1 MSRRDSFDRI
11 LQSLHAA
18 AFADAR
24 WPAASG
30 LIDESIGA
38 HGNFLVVADGATQN
52 DVLFAQLCSRG
63 ERYRELEREY
73 YGVYYPIDER
83 LPRIRTLPDSRL
95 APVPS
100 LSTEAERKT
109 SVVCNELLPRM
120 RTRNGLVVRLDGPD
134 ASRIIWSIGDPVDG
148 DGWTSERVETI
159 ERLLPHLRQFVRVRQ
174 ALAGAR
180 ALGASLVDLLDN
192 VRAGVI
198 QLDLRARPI
207 AANDRARA
215 MLRRSDG
222 LRDED
227 GHLRASLPRDDAALQ
242 RLLARALPWPAGS
255 GEGGSMLVSRSETRS
270 RLVLHVSPVHDPG
283 MESRKSRIATLVLAV
298 DPADRTG
305 LDPERVGTALG
316 LTRAESRVAVSLAEG
331 KTIDDIALETGRSRT
346 TVKWHIRHIYA
357 ELDVSRQ
364 IELAQLV
371 TSLADIPRLRAEPVQ
386 GGAAAQVPRAR
397 MNPP

>member
-1 MSRRDSFDRI
+1 MSRQDSFDRI
-11 LQSLHAA
+11 VQSLHAA
-18 AFADAR
+18 AFGDAR

-38 HGNFLVVADGATQN
+38 NGTFLVIADGATQN

-63 ERYRELEREY
+63 ERHRDLEREY
-73 YGVYYPIDER
+73 YRVYYSIDER

-95 APVPS
+95 APVRS

-109 SVVCNELLPRM
+109 SVVYNELLPRFHA
-120 RTRNGLVVRLDGPD
+120 RDGLTVCLDGPD
-134 ASRIIWSIGDPVDG
+134 ASRIVWSIGDPVDR
-148 DGWTSERVETI
+148 DGWTSQRVETI
-159 ERLLPHLRQFVRVRQ
+159 GRLLPHLRQFVRVRQ
-174 ALAGAR
+174 ALAGAG
-180 ALGASLVDLLDN
+180 ALGASLVELLDN

-198 QLDLRARPI
+198 QLDRRARLI

-215 MLRRSDG
+215 LLRRRDG
-222 LRDED
+222 LWDT
-227 GHLRASLPRDDAALQ
+227 GGQLRASLPRDDAALQ
-242 RLLARALPWPAGS
+242 RLLARALPLPAGS
-255 GEGGSMLVSRSETRS
+255 GEGGSMLIGRPETRS

-298 DPADRTG
+298 DPADRAG
-305 LDPERVGTALG
+305 IDPVRLGKALG

-331 KTIDDIALETGRSRT
+331 KTIDDIAAESGRSRT

-357 ELDVSRQ
+357 ELGVSRP

-371 TSLADIPRLRAEPVQ
+371 TSLADLPRLR
-386 GGAAAQVPRAR
+386 G
-397 MNPP
+397 

>member
-1 MSRRDSFDRI
+1 MNRQESFDRI

-18 AFADAR
+18 AFRDAR
-24 WPAASG
+24 WPAASA
-30 LIDESIGA
+30 LIDESIGVN
-38 HGNFLVVADGATQN
+38 GTFLVVADGATQN

-63 ERYRELEREY
+63 ERHRDLEREY

-95 APVPS
+95 TPVPS

-109 SVVCNELLPRM
+109 SVVYNELLPRLH
-120 RTRNGLVVRLDGPD
+120 TRDGLVVCLDGPD
-134 ASRIIWSIGDPVDG
+134 ASRIVWTLGDPVDR

-174 ALAGAR
+174 ALAGAG
-180 ALGASLVDLLDN
+180 ALGASLVELLDN

-198 QLDLRARPI
+198 QLDRRARLI

-215 MLRRSDG
+215 LLRSRDG
-222 LRDED
+222 LWDRD
-227 GHLRASLPRDDAALQ
+227 GQLRASLPKDDAALQ
-242 RLLARALPWPAGS
+242 RLLARALPLPAGS
-255 GEGGSMLVSRSETRS
+255 AEGGSMLVSRPETRS
-270 RLVLHVSPVHDPG
+270 PLVLHVSPVHDPG
-283 MESRKSRIATLVLAV
+283 MESRKSRIATLVLAI

-305 LDPERVGTALG
+305 IDPARVGKALG

-331 KTIDDIALETGRSRT
+331 KTIDDIAAESGRSRT

-357 ELDVSRQ
+357 ELGVSRQ
-364 IELAQLV
+364 IELAHLV
-371 TSLADIPRLRAEPVQ
+371 TSLADVPRLRA
-386 GGAAAQVPRAR
+386 
-397 MNPP
+397 

>member
-1 MSRRDSFDRI
+1 MNRQESFDRI

-18 AFADAR
+18 AFGDAR

-38 HGNFLVVADGATQN
+38 NGTFLVIADGATQN

-63 ERYRELEREY
+63 ERHRDLEREY

-83 LPRIRTLPDSRL
+83 LPRIRTLPDGRL
-95 APVPS
+95 TPVPS

-109 SVVCNELLPRM
+109 SVVYNELLPRM
-120 RTRNGLVVRLDGPD
+120 HTRDGLVVCLDGPD
-134 ASRIIWSIGDPVDG
+134 ASRIVWSIGDPVDR

-159 ERLLPHLRQFVRVRQ
+159 GRLLPHLRQFVRVRQ

-180 ALGASLVDLLDN
+180 ALGASLVELLDN

-198 QLDLRARPI
+198 QLDRRARLI

-215 MLRRSDG
+215 LLRSRDG
-222 LRDED
+222 LWDRD
-227 GHLRASLPRDDAALQ
+227 GQLRASLPKDDAALQ
-242 RLLARALPWPAGS
+242 RLLARALPSPAGS
-255 GEGGSMLVSRSETRS
+255 AEGGSMLVSRPETRS

-283 MESRKSRIATLVLAV
+283 MESRKSRIATLVLAI

-305 LDPERVGTALG
+305 IDPARVGKALG

-331 KTIDDIALETGRSRT
+331 KTIDRHRARESGRSRT

-357 ELDVSRQ
+357 ELGVSRPDR
-364 IELAQLV
+364 AG
-371 TSLADIPRLRAEPVQ
+371 TSGHVAGRRP
-386 GGAAAQVPRAR
+386 AAAGLSRSRAAR
-397 MNPP
+397 RRTSPARV

>member
-1 MSRRDSFDRI
+1 MNRQESFDRI

-18 AFADAR
+18 AFGDAR

-38 HGNFLVVADGATQN
+38 NGTFLVIADGATQN

-63 ERYRELEREY
+63 ERHRDLEREY

-95 APVPS
+95 TPVPS

-109 SVVCNELLPRM
+109 SVVYNELLPRFHA
-120 RTRNGLVVRLDGPD
+120 RDGLTVCLDGPD
-134 ASRIIWSIGDPVDG
+134 ASRIVWSIGDPVDR

-159 ERLLPHLRQFVRVRQ
+159 GRLLPHLRQFVRVRQ
-174 ALAGAR
+174 ALAGAG
-180 ALGASLVDLLDN
+180 ALGASLVELLDN

-198 QLDLRARPI
+198 QLDRRARPI

-215 MLRRSDG
+215 LLRRRDG
-222 LRDED
+222 LRDRD
-227 GHLRASLPRDDAALQ
+227 GQLRASLPKDDAALQ

-255 GEGGSMLVSRSETRS
+255 AEGGSMLVGRPETRS

-283 MESRKSRIATLVLAV
+283 MESRKSRIATLVLAI

-305 LDPERVGTALG
+305 IDPARVGKALG

-331 KTIDDIALETGRSRT
+331 KTIDDIAAESGRSRT

-357 ELDVSRQ
+357 ELGVSRQ
-364 IELAQLV
+364 IELAHLV
-371 TSLADIPRLRAEPVQ
+371 TSLADVPRLR
-386 GGAAAQVPRAR
+386 G
-397 MNPP
+397 

>member
-1 MSRRDSFDRI
+1 MNRQESFDRI

-18 AFADAR
+18 AFGDAR
-24 WPAASG
+24 WPAASA
-30 LIDESIGA
+30 LIDESIRVNGT
-38 HGNFLVVADGATQN
+38 FLVVADGATRN

-63 ERYRELEREY
+63 ERHRDLEREY
-73 YGVYYPIDER
+73 YRVYYPIDER
-83 LPRIRTLPDSRL
+83 LPRIRSLPDSRL
-95 APVPS
+95 TTVRS

-109 SVVCNELLPRM
+109 SVVYNELLPRLH
-120 RTRNGLVVRLDGPD
+120 TRDGLVVCLDGPD
-134 ASRIIWSIGDPVDG
+134 ASRIVWTLGDPVDR

-180 ALGASLVDLLDN
+180 ALGASLVELLDN

-198 QLDLRARPI
+198 QLDRRARPI

-215 MLRRSDG
+215 MLRRRDG
-222 LRDED
+222 LWDTD
-227 GHLRASLPRDDAALQ
+227 GQLRASLPKDDAALQ

-255 GEGGSMLVSRSETRS
+255 GEGGSMLVSRPDTRS

-283 MESRKSRIATLVLAV
+283 MESRKSRIATLVLAI

-305 LDPERVGTALG
+305 IDPGRVGKALG

-331 KTIDDIALETGRSRT
+331 KTIDDIARETGRSRT

-357 ELDVSRQ
+357 ELGVSRQ
-364 IELAQLV
+364 MELAQLV
-371 TSLADIPRLRAEPVQ
+371 TSLADVPRLR
-386 GGAAAQVPRAR
+386 G
-397 MNPP
+397 